1 MKKYY
6 NVLWEQ
12 YFEKNTENKIKI
24 IIFVFSLIFYKHS
37 KNFIFQ

>member
-6 NVLWEQ
+6 NVLLEQ

-24 IIFVFSLIFYKHS
+24 IIFVFL
-37 KNFIFQ
+37 